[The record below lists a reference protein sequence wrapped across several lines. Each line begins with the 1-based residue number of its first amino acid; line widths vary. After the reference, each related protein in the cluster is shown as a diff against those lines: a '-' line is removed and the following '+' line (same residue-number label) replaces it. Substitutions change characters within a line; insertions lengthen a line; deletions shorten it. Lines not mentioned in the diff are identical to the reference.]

1 MIRPEDIHPSTPL
14 GAVVLRELARLGA
27 MAPVD
32 VDLPHSY
39 RMSRACE
46 LCPAA
51 AEPPPPADPA
61 RSVLRARRLHRPTV
75 AVDVVARR
83 GNRPDAR
90 AEGGAR

>member
-1 MIRPEDIHPSTPL
+1 MIRPEDIRPSTPI
-14 GAVVLRELARLGA
+14 GDVVLRELARLGA

-32 VDLPHSY
+32 VDPPHAR
-39 RMSRACE
+39 RMGCACD
-46 LCPAA
+46 LCAVPPAP
-51 AEPPPPADPA
+51 EPADPA

-83 GNRPDAR
+83 GSRPDAR